1 MLTADHLYSITE
13 KGFSTEG
20 DSVEY
25 LFNNGRRFTRVL
37 PLPSEGGRVSVY
49 LAISKSVQ
57 ERRDIPLSKGGA
69 LHLAELVSVGHSGYS
84 Y

>member
-1 MLTADHLYSITE
+1 VLTADHLYSITE

-20 DSVEY
+20 DSIEY
-25 LFNNGRRFTRVL
+25 LFNNGRRFTRVF

-69 LHLAELVSVGHSGYS
+69 LHLAELVSVGHFGYS